1 MGPITMTSAL
11 ASSRQQDLHEKA
23 ARRRLTAG
31 LPASA
36 ARSARSARSAR
47 TAGPGMVQ
55 RFALKA
61 AGWGRRPAVV
71 SPAALV
77 PQTYKPAAS

>member
-1 MGPITMTSAL
+1 MGPINMTSAL
-11 ASSRQQDLHEKA
+11 AGSRQQDLHEKA

-36 ARSARSARSAR
+36 ARSARFAR

-77 PQTYKPAAS
+77 PQTYQPAAG